1 MNPLLLTL
9 VVGQPD
15 LMLGKKF
22 VNGAEFSSFNKPFT
36 ASLVLAGGQRSRA
49 YVVDNPHAENSRFSL
64 NRPSHPYVVLAAGF
78 SAREC
83 AKVLALPIFKFLAGR
98 VHLRAPVAD
107 HNPYAETSRFSLN
120 RPSLA
125 GKARLQDDH
134 ELAFHSSVPFP
145 RNSHQRTKLFEA
157 SQGHYLR
164 RFVNSSSQTLPS
176 QTVRGLLRL
185 TASSGILSITRPV
198 SVRSSNDRP
207 LKKGNP
213 NDEGSRTKKI
223 SELDPLERSPFKDE
237 ADQISPLSLKTS
249 SFQKLWTRGWL
260 SRVCTNLFLLVASY
274 TPPSSASAHHFSFV
288 QLDADFD
295 ALYHSSFCR
304 TPPTNS
310 FDSRCSSL
318 TLSPNQSS
326 NSHRSSLTL
335 SPNQSCNFHR
345 SSLTLS
351 PNLSHQ
357 PILQFSSVQLDAV
370 AQPISSVALT

>member
-15 LMLGKKF
+15 LMLGKKYI
-22 VNGAEFSSFNKPFT
+22 VCAEFSSFNKPFT

-157 SQGHYLR
+157 
-164 RFVNSSSQTLPS
+164 
-176 QTVRGLLRL
+176 RG
-185 TASSGILSITRPV
+185 TISGV
-198 SVRSSNDRP
+198 S
-207 LKKGNP
+207 
-213 NDEGSRTKKI
+213 
-223 SELDPLERSPFKDE
+223 
-237 ADQISPLSLKTS
+237 
-249 SFQKLWTRGWL
+249 
-260 SRVCTNLFLLVASY
+260 
-274 TPPSSASAHHFSFV
+274 
-288 QLDADFD
+288 
-295 ALYHSSFCR
+295 
-304 TPPTNS
+304 
-310 FDSRCSSL
+310 
-318 TLSPNQSS
+318 
-326 NSHRSSLTL
+326 
-335 SPNQSCNFHR
+335 
-345 SSLTLS
+345 
-351 PNLSHQ
+351 
-357 PILQFSSVQLDAV
+357 
-370 AQPISSVALT
+370 